1 MKFKFLLTNIM
12 LQVFIVVISLFE
24 ILTQMNAVRQPTKL
38 VLYIILIFS
47 VFSAIIN
54 IVNYIIAEKE

>member
-38 VLYIILIFS
+38 VLYIILIFA
-47 VFSAIIN
+47 VFSSIIN

>member
-38 VLYIILIFS
+38 VLYIILIFA
-47 VFSAIIN
+47 VFSTIIN